1 VPTIKPSVPAKVEV
15 EQPITIRAIE
25 WKRLDADSPLA
36 AVRVRLE
43 CVVLLDRGQ
52 APPGLLRAFGR
63 EDDSAVTL
71 RYQHTDTADLK
82 SHADLAFGGA
92 RENLEIDLDLL
103 KQFIKLGTNPD
114 VAAKL
119 DELIDD
125 PEQEPVVLRTG
136 TLAAL
141 LEYGMTPTEIW
152 TFVLNHGGAW
162 RKLTPLSDPWLKN
175 KKKREQLKT
184 AIERFT
190 KAAKA
195 LRKVQSMDMTE
206 ALAAL
211 GNVRR
216 IELID
221 PADHLSGVK
230 TVRVR
235 PADAS
240 GFGPHPALAPGRSAA
255 LIAELELI
263 AGQLKSLLPPLS
275 RSPGRPTKAIAS
287 EFCRDWYNLA
297 KEHSGHPLYEQGAA
311 LYALVFD
318 RKPNPASF
326 ESLCRRARRA
336 NKNISAK
343 ST

>member
-1 VPTIKPSVPAKVEV
+1 MPTIKPSVPAKVEV

-141 LEYGMTPTEIW
+141 L
-152 TFVLNHGGAW
+152 
-162 RKLTPLSDPWLKN
+162 
-175 KKKREQLKT
+175 
-184 AIERFT
+184 
-190 KAAKA
+190 
-195 LRKVQSMDMTE
+195 SME
-206 ALAAL
+206 
-211 GNVRR
+211 
-216 IELID
+216 
-221 PADHLSGVK
+221 
-230 TVRVR
+230 
-235 PADAS
+235 
-240 GFGPHPALAPGRSAA
+240 
-255 LIAELELI
+255 
-263 AGQLKSLLPPLS
+263 
-275 RSPGRPTKAIAS
+275 
-287 EFCRDWYNLA
+287 
-297 KEHSGHPLYEQGAA
+297 
-311 LYALVFD
+311 
-318 RKPNPASF
+318 
-326 ESLCRRARRA
+326 
-336 NKNISAK
+336 
-343 ST
+343 